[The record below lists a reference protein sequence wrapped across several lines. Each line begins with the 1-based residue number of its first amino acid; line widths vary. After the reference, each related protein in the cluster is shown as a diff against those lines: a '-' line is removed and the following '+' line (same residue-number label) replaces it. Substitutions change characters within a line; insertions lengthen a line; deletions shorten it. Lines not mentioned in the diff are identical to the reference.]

1 MLGIYIHIP
10 FCRQK
15 CRYCDFC
22 STAKFDEK
30 LLDRYV
36 DALCAQFEECF
47 RHKNTAEADTVYF
60 GGGTPSVLG
69 GKRIARLLR
78 ELQKYVK
85 LKYPEITV
93 EINPES
99 ADKKLFKQLR
109 AAGVNRIS
117 MGVQSANDDELRALG
132 RIHTFAQAEEAAA
145 LCRKYCTENLSL
157 DLMYGLPGQTVSG
170 VLASLD
176 AIAALAPRHISAY
189 ALKLEEGTPLYEA
202 HPVLPDD
209 DTVADMYL
217 AVCDR
222 LRERGFAQYEISNF
236 ARGGSVSRHNSKYWD
251 LTEYIGF
258 GCSAHSLYGGKRFSF
273 TSDLT
278 QYLEGMSGRGA
289 IVEEMDELAV
299 RNRSG
304 EYLMLRLRTTAG
316 IGEHDFYTRFG
327 REFSPYAAVLQK
339 YIPSGHV
346 QHASGVWRLTPK
358 GFFVS
363 NAIIGDV
370 LDAAC
375 P

>member
-15 CRYCDFC
+15 CGYCDFC
-22 STAKFDEK
+22 STARFDDK

-36 DALCAQFEECF
+36 EALSTQFEECF
-47 RHKNTAEADTVYF
+47 RHKNAAEADTVYF
-60 GGGTPSVLG
+60 GGGTPSILG
-69 GKRIARLLR
+69 GKRIAHLLR
-78 ELQKYVK
+78 TLQKYVR

-93 EINPES
+93 EVNPES
-99 ADKKLFKQLR
+99 ADKKLFRQLK

-132 RIHTFAQAEEAAA
+132 RIHTFEQAAQAAE
-145 LCRKYCTENLSL
+145 LCRKYCTDNLSL
-157 DLMYGLPGQTVSG
+157 DLMYGLPGQSVG
-170 VLASLD
+170 DVLASLE
-176 AIAALAPRHISAY
+176 AIAALEPRHISAY
-189 ALKLEEGTPLYEA
+189 ALKLEEGTPLFA
-202 HPVLPDD
+202 QNPALPDD

-222 LRERGFAQYEISNF
+222 LRELGFAQYEISNF
-236 ARGGSVSRHNSKYWD
+236 AKDGCVSRHNSKYWD

-273 TSDLT
+273 TSDLA

-289 IVEEMDELAV
+289 IIEEMDELSV

-304 EYLMLRLRTTAG
+304 EYVMLRLRTTAG
-316 IGEHDFYTRFG
+316 IDEHAFYTRFG
-327 REFSPYAAVLQK
+327 YDFSPYAAVLRK
-339 YIPSGHV
+339 YVDGGY
-346 QHASGVWRLTPK
+346 AEYAAGVWRLTPK

-363 NAIIGDV
+363 NAIIADV
-370 LDAAC
+370 LDAVQ
-375 P
+375 